1 MEDKRCC
8 GSGSCII
15 NAEGVCW
22 CGQKWDGE
30 KMVPVIL
37 DNQKSEEV
45 KKAQYEIINA
55 IYSSLCDIDCPIY
68 TDMCTCFLK

>member
-15 NAEGVCW
+15 NAEGICW

-37 DNQKSEEV
+37 DNQKSKEV
-45 KKAQYEIINA
+45 KKAQHGIIND
-55 IYSSLCDIDCPIY
+55 IYPSLWYSNCPIY
-68 TDMCTCFLK
+68 IDMCVCFLK